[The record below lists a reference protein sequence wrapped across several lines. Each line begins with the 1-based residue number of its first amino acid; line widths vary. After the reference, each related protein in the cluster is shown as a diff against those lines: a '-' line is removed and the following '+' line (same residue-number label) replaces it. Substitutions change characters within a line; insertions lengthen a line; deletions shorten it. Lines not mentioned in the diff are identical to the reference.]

1 MRRHFRRKPRSR
13 RYDVRMPRSTPAC
26 CTAALLLLAG
36 AAVAAAEAPE
46 VPRHLALARELVQN
60 VQPED
65 NQYVLGGETITFPG
79 DAGSSRYAMK
89 ADCSGF
95 ALALFARSGYG
106 IRTQMR
112 FLVDTPRRRRP
123 RAEDFVLSIEEQR
136 GFKRILFVA
145 DVRPGDIY
153 AHAMLSKQD
162 QAETGTTGHVMIV
175 DTAPRKIAPQPPLV
189 AGTEQYALDVID
201 SNEEMLG
208 SDDTR
213 VAHGSK
219 PGLGRGTIRMYA
231 DADGR
236 LVGWARTF
244 RKAIFYSYDPRFKSD
259 SRKARKA
266 AVGRPVT

>member
-1 MRRHFRRKPRSR
+1 
-13 RYDVRMPRSTPAC
+13 MPRSTPAC
-26 CTAALLLLAG
+26 CIAALLFMAG
-36 AAVAAAEAPE
+36 AAASAAETPE

-60 VQPED
+60 IEPGD
-65 NQYVLGGETITFPG
+65 NQYILGGETITFPG

-95 ALALFARSGYG
+95 ALALFARSGYS
-106 IRTQMR
+106 IRRQMQ

-123 RAEDFVLSIEEQR
+123 RAEDFVLSIEEER
-136 GFKRILFVA
+136 GFKRIFHVA

-153 AHAMLSKQD
+153 AHAILSKED

-189 AGTEQYALDVID
+189 PGTEQYALDVID

-231 DADGR
+231 DAGGS

-259 SRKARKA
+259 SLKARKA

>member
-1 MRRHFRRKPRSR
+1 
-13 RYDVRMPRSTPAC
+13 MPRSIAAC
-26 CTAALLLLAG
+26 CIAASLFMSG
-36 AAVAAAEAPE
+36 AASCAIETPD
-46 VPRHLALARELVQN
+46 VPRHLTLARELVQN
-60 VQPED
+60 IQPED
-65 NQYVLGGETITFPG
+65 NQYLLGGETITFPG

-95 ALALFARSGYG
+95 ALALFARSGYS
-106 IRTQMR
+106 IRAQMR
-112 FLVDTPRRRRP
+112 FLVNTPRRRRP
-123 RAEDFVLSIEEQR
+123 RAEDFVLSIEEER
-136 GFKRILFVA
+136 GFKRIFFVA

-153 AHAMLSKQD
+153 AHAMLSKED
-162 QAETGTTGHVMIV
+162 QVETGTTGHVMIV

-219 PGLGRGTIRMYA
+219 AGLGRGTIRMYA

>member
-1 MRRHFRRKPRSR
+1 MLRSA
-13 RYDVRMPRSTPAC
+13 PARC
-26 CTAALLLLAG
+26 IAFSVFMAG
-36 AAVAAAEAPE
+36 MAVAAAETSA

-60 VQPED
+60 IQPED
-65 NQYVLGGETITFPG
+65 NQYVLGGETISFPG

-95 ALALFARSGYG
+95 ALALFARSGYS
-106 IRTQMR
+106 IRAQMR
-112 FLVDTPRRRRP
+112 FLIETPTRKRP
-123 RAEDFVLSIEEQR
+123 RAEDFVLSIEDGR
-136 GFKRILFVA
+136 GFKRILDVA
-145 DVRPGDIY
+145 EVRPGDVY
-153 AHAMLSKQD
+153 AHAMLSKED
-162 QAETGTTGHVMIV
+162 QVETGTTGHVMIV
-175 DTAPRKIAPQPPLV
+175 DTAPRRIAPQPPIV
-189 AGTEQYALDVID
+189 PGTEQYALEVID

-266 AVGRPVT
+266 AVGRPET

>member
-1 MRRHFRRKPRSR
+1 MAFSLL
-13 RYDVRMPRSTPAC
+13 MASTAVA
-26 CTAALLLLAG
+26 TAAT
-36 AAVAAAEAPE
+36 PE
-46 VPRHLALARELVQN
+46 VPPHLALARELVQN
-60 VQPED
+60 IRPED
-65 NQYVLGGETITFPG
+65 NQYVLGGESITFPG
-79 DAGSSRYAMK
+79 DGGSSRYAMK

-95 ALALFARSGYG
+95 ALAVFARSGYSLRG
-106 IRTQMR
+106 QMH
-112 FLVDTPRRRRP
+112 FLVETPKRRRP
-123 RAEDFVLSIEEQR
+123 RAEDFVLSIEEER
-136 GFKRILFVA
+136 GFKRIFNVA

-153 AHAMLSKQD
+153 AHAILSKQD

-175 DTAPRKIAPQPPLV
+175 DTAPRRVSPQPPLV
-189 AGTEQYALDVID
+189 PGTAQYALDVID

-244 RKAIFYSYDPRFKSD
+244 RKAIFYSYDPRFRSD
-259 SRKARKA
+259 SRKPRKA
-266 AVGRPVT
+266 AVGRPVI